1 MILGHKPFPFP
12 SWLNAF
18 SSLIL
23 VSMKSNLKYL
33 GFIED
38 ISLCLYLYN
47 VNKNKR
53 KCREEWMEFLCL
65 LSISNV
71 SPQLIILFSLVLYLM
86 RKIKCARSF
95 VLQFFSSSSSS
106 SSYVYGNNSNKKGLI
121 FAGYS
126 INFIS
131 FMFKE

>member
-18 SSLIL
+18 SSLSFLCRWNPIWNIS
-23 VSMKSNLKYL
+23 VSLKTSPCA
-33 GFIED
+33 FISTMSTKINENAER
-38 ISLCLYLYN
+38 SGWN
-47 VNKNKR
+47 
-53 KCREEWMEFLCL
+53 FLCL

-95 VLQFFSSSSSS
+95 VLQFFSSSSYS
-106 SSYVYGNNSNKKGLI
+106 SSYVYGNNSNKKGT
-121 FAGYS
+121 
-126 INFIS
+126 NFCWLLHK
-131 FMFKE
+131 FHLLYV